1 MPLLQELNDL
11 MNEVRCLGC
20 NKKLADHVEGLFITK
35 CPRCHETVVVDRR
48 EKVGVK

>member
-1 MPLLQELNDL
+1 MK
-11 MNEVRCLGC
+11 EVRCPGC

-48 EKVGVK
+48 VKVALN